1 MGRDIMDRIVDTPAP
16 DRNSFIRYFYENDA
30 LMNIHNEVIFSVLGR
45 YNCFAGCKVCY
56 TEKHFKEALP
66 KFKNFIPKEI
76 NSDIEQQWHNL
87 FDHFKHISNI
97 DDLFWMKH
105 EQPHL
110 YEWYQKHSHRFIWG
124 SMTDN
129 NFIRTQPIFLNEL
142 SADTKI
148 QEISFSTSWL
158 DKINKQEI
166 FDMLKKLNDRNGI
179 QKIKFILTTE
189 DNTSLDLL
197 SKWVEDNGIGYTCS
211 HHDFNEITQKL
222 NTDIPQAEHIASFDS
237 DVFYVCRESNYLQ
250 HNGFFLTLIESIDV
264 NNKPYYQFNEFDA
277 VKHLSAMIQGKVD
290 LYTKWVN
297 QNANALDID
306 QNKDYFDYFKW
317 VSNNV
322 KVNHNYN
329 FIPIDLLNA
338 KHRYYHKLTN
348 NEWQITDYG
357 LLKNGTTD
365 VVPLLEV
372 HNGN

>member
-1 MGRDIMDRIVDTPAP
+1 M
-16 DRNSFIRYFYENDA
+16 
-30 LMNIHNEVIFSVLGR
+30 
-45 YNCFAGCKVCY
+45 
-56 TEKHFKEALP
+56 
-66 KFKNFIPKEI
+66 
-76 NSDIEQQWHNL
+76 
-87 FDHFKHISNI
+87 
-97 DDLFWMKH
+97 
-105 EQPHL
+105 
-110 YEWYQKHSHRFIWG
+110 
-124 SMTDN
+124 
-129 NFIRTQPIFLNEL
+129 
-142 SADTKI
+142 
-148 QEISFSTSWL
+148 
-158 DKINKQEI
+158 
-166 FDMLKKLNDRNGI
+166 
-179 QKIKFILTTE
+179 
-189 DNTSLDLL
+189 
-197 SKWVEDNGIGYTCS
+197 
-211 HHDFNEITQKL
+211 
-222 NTDIPQAEHIASFDS
+222 
-237 DVFYVCRESNYLQ
+237 Q